1 MGILYP
7 VLSAVVLFQKCSAW
21 SPLNTQALET
31 LDKFIHNLLTCPFSW
46 WPTNS
51 NRFFFFFYFYY
62 VNPKGEIQWLSSK
75 LVFTGL
81 YGNTAHSHNSA
92 IFCPPRS
99 FNEWEWVMWTGV
111 HFSLWQQARWPSDL
125 ENMFI
130 HDHVRVIKDCFAFC
144 CFQWQKQGQMPKD
157 KKPSLMYP
165 GCKGLRGLERCF
177 YCDK

>member
-46 WPTNS
+46 WLTNS
-51 NRFFFFFYFYY
+51 KRFFFLIFIMWTQMEKYNDYQ
-62 VNPKGEIQWLSSK
+62 VNLFSLGYTETLHIH
-75 LVFTGL
+75 TTML
-81 YGNTAHSHNSA
+81 Y
-92 IFCPPRS
+92 S
-99 FNEWEWVMWTGV
+99 FLPGALMSENEWCEWEYILVCD
-111 HFSLWQQARWPSDL
+111 SR
-125 ENMFI
+125 
-130 HDHVRVIKDCFAFC
+130 HVGQVIWKICSSMTMCSVIKDCFAFC

-177 YCDK
+177 CCDK